1 MWFTASLLFRNRRIE
16 PEVQDLKGVTLP
28 DAFLSAVEEF
38 LEEFVLEEYLHSPHP
53 FWEVWKIRLL
63 PELLQDFCRYAVAR
77 GAKAFEDCRYEHLL
91 GFLEHRFWHGASK
104 RRLKWEA
111 KMLADFLR
119 FLWRKAGRVE
129 DPLNG
134 EDLDEDL
141 EWLDDWFEESIVLLQ
156 ANDEEEAWQK
166 AETLGKQLAAEYQRE
181 AERSTRWEF
190 VGVLKVYEVL
200 EETLQDGTELFA
212 RFLTAKEARKLLG
225 AYQKGRRKGERE
237 PKGGEG

>member
-1 MWFTASLLFRNRRIE
+1 MLMWFTASLLFRNRRIE
-16 PEVQDLKGVTLP
+16 PEVQDLKGVILP
-28 DAFLSAVEEF
+28 DAFLSTVGEF
-38 LEEFVLEEYLHSPHP
+38 LHSLHRFRLEE
-53 FWEVWKIRLL
+53 WEIPLL

-91 GFLEHRFWHGASK
+91 GFLEHRFWHGASRQQLK
-104 RRLKWEA
+104 REARRLVA
-111 KMLADFLR
+111 FLR

>member
-1 MWFTASLLFRNRRIE
+1 MLMWFTASLLFRNRRIE
-16 PEVQDLKGVTLP
+16 PEVQDLKGIALP
-28 DAFLSAVEEF
+28 DAFLSAVGEF
-38 LEEFVLEEYLHSPHP
+38 LHSLHRFRLEE
-53 FWEVWKIRLL
+53 WEIPLL
-63 PELLQDFCRYAVAR
+63 SELLQDFCRYAVAR

-119 FLWRKAGRVE
+119 FLWRKAGRIE

-156 ANDEEEAWQK
+156 ANEEEEAWQK

-237 PKGGEG
+237 PKVGEG